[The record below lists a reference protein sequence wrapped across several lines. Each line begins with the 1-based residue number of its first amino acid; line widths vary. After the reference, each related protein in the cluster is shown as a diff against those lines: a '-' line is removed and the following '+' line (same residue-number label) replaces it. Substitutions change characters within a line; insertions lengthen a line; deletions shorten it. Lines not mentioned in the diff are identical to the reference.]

1 MLRSSQALLLRRLS
15 PSPLQLLWR
24 VLWAMLLGSTWIY
37 LDLLGGTCNAREDNT
52 YNEPS
57 SCQVG
62 PGHCQWLKGHVSDAF
77 YISRLLMVR
86 RQCPRSQVVRAS
98 VDMKIKDCQTVQSF
112 YDRVAAAELIPFQAC
127 VVVHSQRSFQPL
139 RNSISETVSLY
150 FWTFWNAISGRCV
163 SRSRLHAAFL
173 ECLASA

>member
-86 RQCPRSQVVRAS
+86 RQCPRIPGGESLCGPEDQRLPDS
-98 VDMKIKDCQTVQSF
+98 
-112 YDRVAAAELIPFQAC
+112 AELLWP
-127 VVVHSQRSFQPL
+127 RG
-139 RNSISETVSLY
+139 
-150 FWTFWNAISGRCV
+150 SGRAHPIPGLCN
-163 SRSRLHAAFL
+163 STQSAKFSAFKEFHKWNSEPLLLDLL
-173 ECLASA
+173 ECHKWKMCIAEPAACCFLGVFS